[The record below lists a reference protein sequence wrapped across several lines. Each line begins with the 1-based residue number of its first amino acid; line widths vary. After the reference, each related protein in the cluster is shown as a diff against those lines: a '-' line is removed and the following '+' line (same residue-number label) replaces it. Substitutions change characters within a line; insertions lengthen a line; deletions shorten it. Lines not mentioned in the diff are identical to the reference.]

1 MRKMLIALGLFAA
14 LMVATPRTASAHV
27 GISIGLP
34 GFGLA
39 IGLPTPPIFFA
50 PPVVYGPT
58 YYGAAYPTYYG
69 GGYYGGGYYGGGY
82 YRRSYYGRRAYYGG
96 HRSYYRGYSRGGWR
110 Y

>member
-1 MRKMLIALGLFAA
+1 MRKTLIALGLFAA
-14 LMVATPRTASAHV
+14 LMVAAPRTASAHV

-39 IGLPTPPIFFA
+39 IGLPTPPVFVA

-58 YYGAAYPTYYG
+58 YYAP
-69 GGYYGGGYYGGGY
+69 
-82 YRRSYYGRRAYYGG
+82 AYYGG
-96 HRSYYRGYSRGGWR
+96 YGYGGYGYYGRGYYGRGYYGRAGYYGRPSCHRGYRGWR

>member
-14 LMVATPRTASAHV
+14 LMVASPRTASAHV

-39 IGLPTPPIFFA
+39 IGVPTPPVFFA

-58 YYGAAYPTYYG
+58 YYPAYRPYYG
-69 GGYYGGGYYGGGY
+69 GYGGYYGGGYYGGGY
-82 YRRSYYGRRAYYGG
+82 YG
-96 HRSYYRGYSRGGWR
+96 RSYYRPTYYRRPSRYHGGYR

>member
-1 MRKMLIALGLFAA
+1 MRKTLIALALFAA
-14 LMVATPRTASAHV
+14 LMVAAPRTASAHV

-39 IGLPTPPIFFA
+39 IGVPTPPVFVA

-58 YYGAAYPTYYG
+58 YYAPAYPTYYG
-69 GGYYGGGYYGGGY
+69 YGGY
-82 YRRSYYGRRAYYGG
+82 YRGYYGRPAYYGG
-96 HRSYYRGYSRGGWR
+96 HRGCYRGYRGGWR

>member
-1 MRKMLIALGLFAA
+1 MRKTLIALGLFAA

-39 IGLPTPPIFFA
+39 IGLPTPPVFFA
-50 PPVVYGPT
+50 PPVAYGPT
-58 YYGAAYPTYYG
+58 YYAPAYPTYYG
-69 GGYYGGGYYGGGY
+69 YGYGGY
-82 YRRSYYGRRAYYGG
+82 YRRSYYGRPAYYGG
-96 HRSYYRGYSRGGWR
+96 RHYYRGYGRGGWR

>member
-14 LMVATPRTASAHV
+14 LMVATPRVASAHV

-58 YYGAAYPTYYG
+58 YYAPAYGTYYG
-69 GGYYGGGYYGGGY
+69 GYYGRPYYGGYYGRG
-82 YRRSYYGRRAYYGG
+82 YYGRGYYGRPAYYGG
-96 HRSYYRGYSRGGWR
+96 SSYRHRRGWR

>member
-39 IGLPTPPIFFA
+39 IGVPTPPVFVA

-58 YYGAAYPTYYG
+58 YYAPAYYPTYYG
-69 GGYYGGGYYGGGY
+69 GYRGYYGGYYGRGYYGRG
-82 YRRSYYGRRAYYGG
+82 YYGRPAYYGSSY
-96 HRSYYRGYSRGGWR
+96 HRRWR